1 MKKQFQPYI
10 AIAEGFA
17 KLLNPLAE
25 VVIHNLT
32 TNQIVAIFNP
42 FSRRVVGDHSYLDPT
57 ELIDNIKLAIIGP
70 YEKIN
75 HDGRKLKSISLV
87 LRNENKK
94 AIGLLCINLDV
105 SIFDKYSSMLTM
117 FLSNNDD
124 VIPQQKESLFK
135 LDLYENINTYVQ
147 TYCYQ
152 NNLNFETL
160 RRNEKRSLILE
171 LKEKGAL
178 AGKNATSHIASIL
191 NVSRA
196 TVYNYLKD

>member
-1 MKKQFQPYI
+1 M
-10 AIAEGFA
+10 
-17 KLLNPLAE
+17 
-25 VVIHNLT
+25 
-32 TNQIVAIFNP
+32 
-42 FSRRVVGDHSYLDPT
+42 
-57 ELIDNIKLAIIGP
+57 
-70 YEKIN
+70 
-75 HDGRKLKSISLV
+75 

-94 AIGLLCINLDV
+94 EIGLLCINLDV

-135 LDLYENINTYVQ
+135 IDPYENINTYVQ
-147 TYCYQ
+147 TYCLQ

-160 RRNEKRSLILE
+160 RRNDKRSLILE

-178 AGKNATSHIASIL
+178 AGKNATSHIARIL

-196 TVYNYLKD
+196 TVYNYLKDKEF